1 MSRVFHLTFAIILAS
16 VLPAP
21 QTIVQAA
28 DYSGICEDIFVP
40 NYPKAGDPGI
50 AIKDFKLIPYK
61 KFEQSAADCA
71 KRSKA
76 FFAADKVVVAH
87 TRVQAMVGDT
97 AVLPK
102 LRELAN
108 GGLAEASYL
117 IQVVYSVAKPVS
129 PHKPEAA
136 ELKRDE
142 AERELRRAAEAGH
155 ILAMHAL
162 MRGLKDGVVTRRDQK
177 EARVR
182 AEKLLANTEMEEKG
196 KSIAALNLAVL
207 YLEDPSTTAAEWQ
220 RLPQLAAIAAMSPE
234 LAVYAK
240 WLEVRGRRLGVG
252 WAKDEAAAR
261 RLAETPGLMAKSPPV
276 KGEYLELLTASG
288 QPQDLIKI
296 VEILEAAKPTQSRY
310 FDTLAGE
317 MLFSGKPAGRD
328 RQRAFDL
335 LATEAVLAQEKAVAL
350 AQRIVLYGN
359 KVKVPVNML
368 RRLYEAADLKLP
380 GADVAL
386 VRLRGS
392 LNSDAH
398 EGSDEVGLAQYFGA
412 SSEGMTL
419 YLLEKVAHT
428 GAYSIYPPFDKQA
441 AAVNALEK
449 LVAKGVPAALRIKG
463 HALRRGKIYRQD
475 DVEATKFVIKAA
487 EAGDV
492 TAMDLASDAYGSG
505 LGIAENRVEEF
516 RWLKAAA
523 KAGSVDAQKSLVSL
537 FPFRRSFPGYS
548 VHDALM
554 NGIVQFAEEDA
565 LFDVSSSLVRSL
577 GPQEIDQIGLEYVAQ
592 GYMDGFRASM
602 AARND
607 EVMVKAFKAVH
618 GDVKRGIETV
628 LKQEGFL
635 NAEPDGYMGPAARS
649 ALIAW
654 ARSKGLPEV
663 EDDRP
668 PAPPEADA
676 RLTGVP
682 LIPPD
687 VIKALRVKAFNGV
700 NQSKVKAEQKKA
712 MKVLALLA
720 EYGDIVPRLEIL
732 KNYSDVALVREV
744 VPPGMV
750 AVYGIDVLTTQ
761 PPGAEKAQIDFVFAV
776 SHMERNGTL
785 AIAAEVLLFTL
796 RDDPRL
802 RNPEVF
808 DRVTESFVFAPGYCD
823 QLLAEAKK
831 AKIEGVKGD
840 GCSPASRRAL
850 LAWAK
855 ASGPYGAEAQ
865 IRQDAAE
872 AILKLAE

>member
-1 MSRVFHLTFAIILAS
+1 MSRVFHLTFAIIFGLALGFPLTM
-16 VLPAP
+16 VR
-21 QTIVQAA
+21 AA
-28 DYSGICEDIFVP
+28 DYSGVCEDIFIP
-40 NYPKAGDPGI
+40 DYPKPGDPGI
-50 AIKDFKLIPYK
+50 ATQDFKLVP
-61 KFEQSAADCA
+61 FEKLQLSIADCK
-71 KRSKA
+71 KRSTG
-76 FFAADKVVVAH
+76 FFAPDKVVVAH
-87 TRVQAMVGDT
+87 ARMQAMAGDK
-97 AVLPK
+97 AALPK

-117 IQVVYSVAKPVS
+117 IEVVYAASPPVS

-136 ELKRDE
+136 ELTRGE

-155 ILAMHAL
+155 ILAMQFL
-162 MRGLKDGVVTRRDQK
+162 TRGLKDGVITRRDRK
-177 EARVR
+177 EARVW
-182 AEKLLANTEMEEKG
+182 AEKLLAAKAMDIEG
-196 KSIAALNLAVL
+196 KAVAALNLAAL
-207 YLEDPSTTAAEWQ
+207 YFEDPSTSPAEWR
-220 RLPQLAAIAAMSPE
+220 RLPELAAITAASLKM
-234 LAVYAK
+234 AAYAQ
-240 WLEVRGRRLGVG
+240 WLEIRGRRLGLG
-252 WAKDEAAAR
+252 WDKDEAAAR
-261 RLAETPGLMAKSPPV
+261 RLAETPGLMAKSPPI
-276 KGEYLELLTASG
+276 KGEYLELLLASG
-288 QPQDLIKI
+288 QPQDRIKI
-296 VEILEAAKPTQSRY
+296 VEILEAAKPTQSRF

-317 MLFSGKPAGRD
+317 LLFSGKPAGRD
-328 RQRAFDL
+328 RRRAFDL
-335 LATEAVLAQEKAVAL
+335 LVTEAAIDQEDAVAV
-350 AQRIVLYGN
+350 AQRIVLYGD

-368 RRLYEAADLKLP
+368 RRLYEAVDLKLP

-386 VRLRGS
+386 VRLKGS
-392 LNSDAH
+392 LNSDAY
-398 EGSDEVGLAQYFGA
+398 ETSDELGLAQYFGA

-419 YLLEKVAHT
+419 YLLEKVAHA
-428 GAYSIYPPFDKQA
+428 GPYSIYPPFDKQA
-441 AAVNALEK
+441 AAVAALEK

-463 HALRRGKIYRQD
+463 YALRRGKIYAQD
-475 DVEATKFVIKAA
+475 DVEATKFLIRAA

-492 TAMDLASDAYGSG
+492 VAMDLASDAYGSG

-523 KAGSVDAQKSLVSL
+523 KAGSADAQKSLVNL

-554 NGIVQFAEEDA
+554 NGIVLFAEEDA
-565 LFDVSSSLVRSL
+565 LFGLSSSLVRSL
-577 GPQEIDQIGLEYVAQ
+577 GAQDIEQIGLEFVTQ

-607 EVMVKAFKAVH
+607 EIMVKAFKSV
-618 GDVKRGIETV
+618 DKEVKRGIETV

-663 EDDRP
+663 ESDRP

-682 LIPPD
+682 LIPPE

-700 NQSKVKAEQKKA
+700 NTSKVKAEQKKA

-720 EYGDIVPRLEIL
+720 EYGDMVTRLEIL
-732 KNYSDVALVREV
+732 KNYSDVALVREA
-744 VPPGMV
+744 VPPGMA
-750 AVYGIDVLTTQ
+750 AVYGIDVLTSQ
-761 PPGAEKAQIDFVFAV
+761 PPGAEKAQIDFVFAIT
-776 SHMERNGTL
+776 HMEQNGSL

-808 DRVTESFVFAPGYCD
+808 DRVAGNFVFAAGYCD
-823 QLLAEAKK
+823 ELLAQAKK
-831 AKIEGVKGD
+831 AKIDGMTDD

-855 ASGPYGAEAQ
+855 ASGPYGAEAK
-865 IRQDAAE
+865 IRQEAAA
-872 AILKLAE
+872 AILKLPK